1 MGQIPGCH
9 GHGQCLNPPPPL
21 VKASFF
27 ILAIVADGRPEDGTC
42 GLLSRVSG
50 KVNQSSNVA
59 WEPYRAG
66 ERRWTFI
73 GIILRH
79 LWELS
84 ETSIW
89 GPELYTKCPIMLGN
103 DPTWSVE
110 CGRPGV
116 GTCGFF
122 GQFVVLC
129 VREG

>member
-1 MGQIPGCH
+1 M
-9 GHGQCLNPPPPL
+9 
-21 VKASFF
+21 
-27 ILAIVADGRPEDGTC
+27 
-42 GLLSRVSG
+42 
-50 KVNQSSNVA
+50 
-59 WEPYRAG
+59 
-66 ERRWTFI
+66 

-116 GTCGFF
+116 QELGHADFSAN
-122 GQFVVLC
+122 LISC
-129 VREG
+129 VSEKVNQSPNVA